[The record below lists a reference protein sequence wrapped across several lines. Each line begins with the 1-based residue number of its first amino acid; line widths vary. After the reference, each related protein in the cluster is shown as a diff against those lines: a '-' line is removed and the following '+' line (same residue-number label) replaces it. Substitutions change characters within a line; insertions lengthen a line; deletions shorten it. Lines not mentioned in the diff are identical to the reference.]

1 MSVDNKIAKA
11 ASLLLQSPPGEVD
24 DVFNDIRGIVND
36 DGALQEH
43 IEPVLAESNMQQ
55 FLIVDVPE
63 RQSKVLITPY
73 NKVGETQYLDP
84 RTRTVFTFDHLH
96 RIGSEAQEA
105 EETEDPTNLSLQEA
119 LQKELDKYI
128 LAHYGAGVGNVFFD
142 EGRMITCI
150 VSNRFSPTNFWNG
163 SWRAVWSYDPITG
176 ELNGSAKVRV
186 HYFED
191 GNVQLDTQT
200 DFAVDVT
207 KELDDDITARRVVK
221 FIRNYEADF
230 QQSIGDGYRQ
240 LAEKT
245 FKGLRRTLPV
255 TRTKMDWEKIANYK
269 IGGELANAEN

>member
-1 MSVDNKIAKA
+1 MSVDKIAKA

-63 RQSKVLITPY
+63 RESKVLITPY
-73 NKVGETQYLDP
+73 NRVGETQYLDP
-84 RTRTVFTFDHLH
+84 RTRTLFKFDHLH
-96 RIGSEAQEA
+96 RIASEPEAA
-105 EETEDPTNLSLQEA
+105 EETEETSKLTLQSA
-119 LQKELDKYI
+119 LQKELDGYI
-128 LAHYGAGVGNVFFD
+128 SAHYGTGVGNVFID
-142 EGRMITCI
+142 EGRMISCI

-163 SWRAVWSYDPITG
+163 SWRSVWSYDSTTG
-176 ELNGSAKVRV
+176 ELNGSTKVRV

-207 KELDDDITARRVVK
+207 KELDDDVTAKRVVK
-221 FIRNYEADF
+221 FIRKYEADF

-255 TRTKMDWEKIANYK
+255 TRSKMDWEKIANYK
-269 IGGELANAEN
+269 IGGELTKVEN